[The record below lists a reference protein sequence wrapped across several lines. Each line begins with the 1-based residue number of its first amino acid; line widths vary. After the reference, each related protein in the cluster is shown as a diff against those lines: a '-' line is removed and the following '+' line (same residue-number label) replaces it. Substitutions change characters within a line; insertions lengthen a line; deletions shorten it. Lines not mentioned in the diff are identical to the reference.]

1 MSYFSLF
8 QSPHPVRGATGSRSC
23 WPPSQCHFNP
33 RTPRGVRLAPHAGGG
48 AAILISIHAPREGC
62 DTINQLRMAFQIQF
76 QSTHPARGATSNDKR
91 LEADELLFQS
101 THPARG
107 ATVCRR
113 ATMDVF
119 TCFNPRTP
127 RGVRP
132 RRSAKPSWPLPFQ
145 STHPARGATYYKY
158 SKGGHKHVS
167 IHAPR
172 EGCDPKPLRCLPIQC
187 NFNPRTPRGVRR
199 TSSCILL
206 IKFLFQSTHPAR
218 GATAL
223 VLLLGQGLLIFQST
237 HPARGA
243 TSGILP
249 TSIPSSH
256 FNPRTPRGVR
266 QRYGYDVQAMTQ
278 FQSTHPARGATYG
291 A

>member
-1 MSYFSLF
+1 M
-8 QSPHPVRGATGSRSC
+8 
-23 WPPSQCHFNP
+23 
-33 RTPRGVRLAPHAGGG
+33 
-48 AAILISIHAPREGC
+48 
-62 DTINQLRMAFQIQF
+62 F
-76 QSTHPARGATSNDKR
+76 QSTHPARGATDR
-91 LEADELLFQS
+91 
-101 THPARG
+101 
-107 ATVCRR
+107 
-113 ATMDVF
+113 
-119 TCFNPRTP
+119 FNAGDT
-127 RGVRP
+127 
-132 RRSAKPSWPLPFQ
+132 AALQFQ

-266 QRYGYDVQAMTQ
+266 HMELDFYEFLALISIHAPREGCDTTTT
-278 FQSTHPARGATYG
+278 SPP
-291 A
+291 

>member
-1 MSYFSLF
+1 M
-8 QSPHPVRGATGSRSC
+8 
-23 WPPSQCHFNP
+23 
-33 RTPRGVRLAPHAGGG
+33 
-48 AAILISIHAPREGC
+48 
-62 DTINQLRMAFQIQF
+62 F
-76 QSTHPARGATSNDKR
+76 QSTHPARGATDR
-91 LEADELLFQS
+91 
-101 THPARG
+101 
-107 ATVCRR
+107 
-113 ATMDVF
+113 
-119 TCFNPRTP
+119 FNAGDT
-127 RGVRP
+127 
-132 RRSAKPSWPLPFQ
+132 AALQFQ

-206 IKFLFQSTHPAR
+206 VKFLFQSTHPAR

>member
-1 MSYFSLF
+1 M
-8 QSPHPVRGATGSRSC
+8 
-23 WPPSQCHFNP
+23 
-33 RTPRGVRLAPHAGGG
+33 
-48 AAILISIHAPREGC
+48 
-62 DTINQLRMAFQIQF
+62 MF
-76 QSTHPARGATSNDKR
+76 QSTHPARGATDR
-91 LEADELLFQS
+91 
-101 THPARG
+101 
-107 ATVCRR
+107 
-113 ATMDVF
+113 
-119 TCFNPRTP
+119 FNAGDT
-127 RGVRP
+127 
-132 RRSAKPSWPLPFQ
+132 AALQFQ

-266 QRYGYDVQAMTQ
+266 RCNPLTLPPILVISIHAPREGCDWGLCPSFA
-278 FQSTHPARGATYG
+278 A
-291 A
+291 

>member
-1 MSYFSLF
+1 MRSPSVPTRSL
-8 QSPHPVRGATGSRSC
+8 C
-23 WPPSQCHFNP
+23 FNP
-33 RTPRGVRLAPHAGGG
+33 RTPRGVRHALPFR
-48 AAILISIHAPREGC
+48 AYALI
-62 DTINQLRMAFQIQF
+62 MF
-76 QSTHPARGATSNDKR
+76 QSTHPARGATDR
-91 LEADELLFQS
+91 
-101 THPARG
+101 
-107 ATVCRR
+107 
-113 ATMDVF
+113 
-119 TCFNPRTP
+119 FNAGDT
-127 RGVRP
+127 
-132 RRSAKPSWPLPFQ
+132 AALQFQ